1 MLRYDVYIT
10 LAHPYII
17 YISLVV
23 LKANEILF
31 LLKDFRWC
39 YGRVVNSIDFLVA
52 G

>member
-1 MLRYDVYIT
+1 MLRYIVYIT

-31 LLKDFRWC
+31 LLKDFRD
-39 YGRVVNSIDFLVA
+39 VMAVLSIQLIFL
-52 G
+52 